1 MNYSQFSFLAFAL
14 IGICTI
20 ISLTQFGL
28 DDYSSLAGIG
38 GTALAHSSWVNAKLM
53 ERTKTKLCA
62 EEEL

>member
-1 MNYSQFSFLAFAL
+1 MKYSQFSFLIFAL

-20 ISLTQFGL
+20 ISLTMFGI

-53 ERTKTKLCA
+53 ERTKPTKCA
-62 EEEL
+62 GESK